1 MTLRNVL
8 ALVAVLVMAAMAA
21 STVGAQTPAFANGTG
36 VARALE
42 RHFNGADY
50 KARLA
55 RSGGRLTSSV
65 LCAHDRPLVV
75 CTGRMRASGLNVRAN
90 WTLTKLSPSRAR
102 LSWVFTSAG
111 VPSRGRLLIAPSE
124 IGLRRF

>member
-1 MTLRNVL
+1 MRNVL
-8 ALVAVLVMAAMAA
+8 ALVAVVVTTAVAA
-21 STVGAQTPAFANGTG
+21 STATAQTPAFANGPG

-42 RHFNGADY
+42 RHFNSADY

-55 RSGGRLTSSV
+55 PARLTSRV

-75 CTGRMRASGLNVRAN
+75 CTGRIRASGLNVRAN

-102 LSWVFTSAG
+102 LSWVFTSSG
-111 VPSRGRLLIAPSE
+111 VPSRGRLLIAPRE
-124 IGLRRF
+124 IGLTRF